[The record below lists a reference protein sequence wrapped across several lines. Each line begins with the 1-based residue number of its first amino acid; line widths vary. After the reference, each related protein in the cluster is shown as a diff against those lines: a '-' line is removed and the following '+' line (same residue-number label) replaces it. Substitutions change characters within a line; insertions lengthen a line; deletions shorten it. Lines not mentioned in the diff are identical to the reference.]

1 MTGTPATKS
10 VPRKTLA
17 SVVGSTIAAV
27 ALFTLIPRE
36 ESGRTV
42 EATVAADH
50 SVQIRHVAG
59 HQYLRAYLDIVGVPT
74 ACDGITKGVKLG
86 QTYSEVQCT
95 ALLEREIVAHAEP
108 VIACMPGLYGRPYQ
122 TVGVVSLAFNIGTTG
137 VCKSSI
143 PTYFNAGRWRAG
155 CDRLPLFNKAG
166 GKVMPGL
173 VARRAREREYCL
185 TGLDAARTPVN
196 LPQRLKEPRP

>member
-1 MTGTPATKS
+1 MTVAPAAKP
-10 VPRKTLA
+10 VARKTLA
-17 SVVGSTIAAV
+17 SVVGSTVAAL

-42 EATVAADH
+42 EATIAPDQ
-50 SVQIRHVAG
+50 SVQVRHISG
-59 HQYLRAYLDIVGVPT
+59 RQYLRAYLDIVGVPT

-86 QTYSEVQCT
+86 QTFSEAQC
-95 ALLEREIVAHAEP
+95 AVMLERDIIAHAEP

-122 TVGVVSLAFNIGTTG
+122 VVGAVSLAFNIGTAG

-143 PTYFNAGRWRAG
+143 PTYFNAGRWREG

-166 GKVMPGL
+166 GKVLPGL

-185 TGLDAARTPVN
+185 TGLDPARTPDN
-196 LPQRLKEPRP
+196 LAKRLKEPRP